1 MTFQRPSPILYLNFK
16 KKKQTT
22 KLMSN
27 WFSFATWQPAHYY
40 VILGRRP
47 CFFRG
52 GFNSSVVSIAI
63 YYILQ
68 CRKTDESLCCMLFHN
83 GPCPTQKRRAHP
95 VVIISFLCC
104 YCWTCFTCAYWWW
117 RNRPSSSLPRLRP
130 WHHLLACLLSLKHT
144 QKTTSILLFVMVRM

>member
-1 MTFQRPSPILYLNFK
+1 
-16 KKKQTT
+16 
-22 KLMSN
+22 MSN

-83 GPCPTQKRRAHP
+83 GTCPTQKRRAHP

-117 RNRPSSSLPRLRP
+117 RNRPSSSLNPAETLTPSSCVSLVSQTHTKNNKHPPLRDGP
-130 WHHLLACLLSLKHT
+130 YVATEYKDAQLIAT
-144 QKTTSILLFVMVRM
+144 GY